1 MTCGVLPVAGLGFSG
16 LREQAFA
23 FIEANGFYA
32 HKGLPRN
39 FRDSHDL
46 SVNGYLL
53 PVQQEH
59 LQFGSPQGQDAQQV
73 QPRVLV
79 FFMI

>member
-1 MTCGVLPVAGLGFSG
+1 VACGVLAVAGLGFSG
-16 LREQAFA
+16 LREQAFT

-39 FRDSHDL
+39 FRNSHDL
-46 SVNGYLL
+46 IVNGYLL
-53 PVQQEH
+53 PLQQEH
-59 LQFGSPQGQDAQQV
+59 LQLGSPQGQFAQQV

-79 FFMI
+79 LFMI

>member
-1 MTCGVLPVAGLGFSG
+1 V
-16 LREQAFA
+16 
-23 FIEANGFYA
+23 
-32 HKGLPRN
+32 
-39 FRDSHDL
+39 D
-46 SVNGYLL
+46 GYLP

-59 LQFGSPQGQDAQQV
+59 LQLGSPQGQVAQQV